1 MSVVRGSSFLLEEL
15 RVLNSQIQTKER
27 NIKSQKDKMS
37 KWPRYLPM
45 VPFEALWAAYYQFN
59 CAVLSFLF
67 LSVTIDSL
75 YKVTEGSQS
84 DVFHRH
90 GDSSFDPA
98 CCFTVYHGNHMESL
112 DLVASN
118 AEEARTW
125 VTGLRYL
132 MAGISD
138 EDSLAKRQ
146 RTHDQYPLTPAGL
159 SVPFDF
165 LEKGKANLNS
175 WIHTFPQCPLWN
187 VAETDVRGG
196 R

>member
-1 MSVVRGSSFLLEEL
+1 MYKTVHQTLSKTCWIRACVCCQMFQFSLGGINSVKQP
-15 RVLNSQIQTKER
+15 NSVQRKK

-37 KWPRYLPM
+37 KWPLYLPM
-45 VPFEALWAAYYQFN
+45 VPFKALWAAYYQFN
-59 CAVLSFLF
+59 SASLSFLF

-75 YKVTEGSQS
+75 YKVTEGGQS

-159 SVPFDF
+159 SVP
-165 LEKGKANLNS
+165 LWLYGKLKS
-175 WIHTFPQCPLWN
+175 EPK
-187 VAETDVRGG
+187 
-196 R
+196 

>member
-1 MSVVRGSSFLLEEL
+1 MVIWTNLIIFSLCHYQHFP
-15 RVLNSQIQTKER
+15 K
-27 NIKSQKDKMS
+27 IKSVHYLLSYFANKQTDK
-37 KWPRYLPM
+37 KINLDFHYRGNNQHGL
-45 VPFEALWAAYYQFN
+45 
-59 CAVLSFLF
+59 CAPCILS

-75 YKVTEGSQS
+75 YKVTEGGQS

-90 GDSSFDPA
+90 GDGSFDPA

-146 RTHDQYPLTPAGL
+146 RTHDQYPLTWARF
-159 SVPFDF
+159 SVLQQYWN
-165 LEKGKANLNS
+165 LEKKEKE
-175 WIHTFPQCPLWN
+175 I
-187 VAETDVRGG
+187 
-196 R
+196 